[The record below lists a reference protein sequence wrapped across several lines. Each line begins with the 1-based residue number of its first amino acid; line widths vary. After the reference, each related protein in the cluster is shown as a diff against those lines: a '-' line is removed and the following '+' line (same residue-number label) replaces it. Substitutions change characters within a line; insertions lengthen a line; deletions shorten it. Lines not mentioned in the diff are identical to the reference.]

1 MTDKKLTASEDFQQ
15 TLDQLVNMVED
26 RVAKEVSNYIIDFV
40 IHRIDELQDT
50 DQKTEYD
57 YCEITGRVNELKEL
71 LKTLRNLK
79 H

>member
-1 MTDKKLTASEDFQQ
+1 
-15 TLDQLVNMVED
+15 MVED

-40 IHRIDELQDT
+40 IHRIDELQDA

>member
-15 TLDQLVNMVED
+15 SIDQLVNMVED

-40 IHRIDELQDT
+40 IHRIDELQDS

-57 YCEITGRVNELKEL
+57 YCEITGRVNELREL

>member
-57 YCEITGRVNELKEL
+57 SCEITGRVNELKEL

>member
-15 TLDQLVNMVED
+15 SIDQLVNMVED

>member
-15 TLDQLVNMVED
+15 SIDQLVNMVED

-40 IHRIDELQDT
+40 IHRIDELQDA

-57 YCEITGRVNELKEL
+57 YCEITGRVNELREL

>member
-26 RVAKEVSNYIIDFV
+26 RVAKEVSNYVIDFV
-40 IHRIDELQDT
+40 IQRIDELQDT

-57 YCEITGRVNELKEL
+57 YCEITGRINELREL

>member
-1 MTDKKLTASEDFQQ
+1 MTDKKLTASEDFHQ
-15 TLDQLVNMVED
+15 TLDQLINMVED
-26 RVAKEVSNYIIDFV
+26 RVAKEVSNYLIDFV
-40 IHRIDELQDT
+40 IHRIDELQDK

>member
-40 IHRIDELQDT
+40 IHRIDELQDA

>member
-40 IHRIDELQDT
+40 IHRIDELQDS

>member
-71 LKTLRNLK
+71 LKTLRHLK

>member
-26 RVAKEVSNYIIDFV
+26 RVAKEVSNYVIDFV

-57 YCEITGRVNELKEL
+57 YCEITGRINELREL

>member
-15 TLDQLVNMVED
+15 SINQLVNMVED

>member
-26 RVAKEVSNYIIDFV
+26 RVAKEVSNYLIDFV